1 MEQEKND
8 IQDNKV
14 TAALSYISILFIV
27 PLFLKRGSKFCQF
40 HGKQGLIVF
49 IMELLGFV
57 PVIGWMLFVL
67 ALLLSIVGVLRTLD
81 GKYWKLPVLGN
92 FADKIDI

>member
-27 PLFLKRGSKFCQF
+27 PLFLKRNSKFCQF
-40 HGKQGLIVF
+40 HGKQGLMVF

-81 GKYWKLPVLGN
+81 GKYWKLPILGN

>member
-8 IQDNKV
+8 VLDNKV

-27 PLFLKRGSKFCQF
+27 PLFLKRNSKFCQF
-40 HGKQGLIVF
+40 HGKQGLIIF

-57 PVIGWMLFVL
+57 PVIGWILFCL
-67 ALLLSIVGVLRTLD
+67 ALLLSIVGVLRALD
-81 GKYWKLPVLGN
+81 GKYWKLPILG
-92 FADKIDI
+92 AYAEKIDL